1 MSTSALEEKVTRN
14 LTQTRAL
21 DAEFEAF
28 KANTRPRGPGGSA
41 AGGAYYNS
49 AEVRLQAIEP
59 AQARGV
65 HQMLREQL
73 EKQGATHFEY
83 MAPEGARQFAAPWSS
98 QNFDG
103 VPLAVQYA
111 TAAILSAGPSLRGAE
126 TDMRVP
132 FKGGGAELVTVWNDD
147 AAHIEAADG
156 TDASLPAVA
165 TGPPQAEA
173 VRAHYGTG
181 PIDGWSASEL
191 ASLERALALL
201 SPQELAAISG
211 LPFRR
216 GSSAPSDL
224 PKPPPG
230 LLAGEGKQCG
240 AFRLKPGDTRIE
252 IYDCAFQSEATGF
265 VGGTDRP
272 LPPSV
277 RAILHEIGHAI
288 AKRRIADLSSRMFA
302 SDGESSELAV
312 EFNRQ
317 ERRIDPSSSPATRRC
332 GTDVRSRYAPGAG
345 RARWMGAVAR
355 PSSSSLTRCA
365 ARRDSRLTGAE
376 HRRGVRG
383 SIRSIEP
390 TPRVQAHLP
399 LVSRTSTRRHAAATA
414 TPLNSGAAGPAVD
427 RERPR
432 AQPRHPLL
440 RSLRARR
447 ARAPGSA
454 ATAAALP
461 CRATTRT

>member
-28 KANTRPRGPGGSA
+28 TANTRPRGPGGSA

-49 AEVRLQAIEP
+49 SEVRLQAIEP

-83 MAPEGARQFAAPWSS
+83 MAPEGARQFAAPWDS

-147 AAHIEAADG
+147 AAHIEAAAG

-216 GSSAPSDL
+216 GSSAPSDP

-230 LLAGEGKQCG
+230 LLSGEGKQCG

-288 AKRRIADLSSRMFA
+288 AKRRVAELSSRMFA
-302 SDGESSELAV
+302 SYGESSELAV

-317 ERRIDPSSSPATRRC
+317 GKRIDPSQLNRYKKMQEQIAEISATVGRWQVALN
-332 GTDVRSRYAPGAG
+332 GGA
-345 RARWMGAVAR
+345 
-355 PSSSSLTRCA
+355 SSLSPVLEQF
-365 ARRDSRLTGAE
+365 DQ
-376 HRRGVRG
+376 VRG
-383 SIRSIEP
+383 QTGFTAYGRWNSDEAFAEAFSLYRADPAACKRISP
-390 TPRVQAHLP
+390 PVFAYFD
-399 LVSRTSTRRHAAATA
+399 SGRHAAAS
-414 TPLNSGAAGPAVD
+414 P
-427 RERPR
+427 
-432 AQPRHPLL
+432 
-440 RSLRARR
+440 
-447 ARAPGSA
+447 
-454 ATAAALP
+454 
-461 CRATTRT
+461 